1 MSFLARLFGNNR
13 NQDYQQPKKNKLQ
26 DIPLIDLGI
35 KGEEGLKALESA
47 KDYSGMKFKSLELY
61 NLAYDKYLD
70 SSRQDEDLELMYAS
84 LKNLMAC
91 ELMWYYH
98 DQIIGFSF
106 GDIPEEYVVVI
117 YKTIPFELPD
127 SKFYHKEEIPSKGL
141 RVPLI
146 DFYKELAENM
156 LPVEKHFAYDI
167 LVRRKD

>member
-1 MSFLARLFGNNR
+1 MSFLSKLFGNSN
-13 NQDYQQPKKNKLQ
+13 KSEGKKLQ
-26 DIPLIDLGI
+26 DIPLNDLGI
-35 KGEEGLKALESA
+35 KGEDELKALVGA

-70 SSRQDEDLELMYAS
+70 SPRQEEDLELMYAS

-98 DQIIGFSF
+98 DQIIGLGF
-106 GDIPEEYVVVI
+106 GDIPDEYIVVI
-117 YKTIPFELPD
+117 DKTIPFELPD
-127 SKFYHKEEIPSKGL
+127 SRFYHEEEIPSQGI

-156 LPVEKHFAYDI
+156 LPKEKHFAYDI
-167 LVRRKD
+167 LVRRRN